1 MRTRRLTG
9 FLALIGGVLLSL
21 ASFAHAAPFAYIT
34 QMDTNRVTVLDTANN
49 SVVTTLEVGFTPFGV
64 AVHPSGSHVY
74 VTNMDDNTVSVI
86 ETAFNTVVA
95 TVPVETSP
103 SGLAV
108 HPNGSRL
115 YVANQL
121 SDSVSVIDTAT
132 NLVVGTLSAG
142 ERPLGVAV
150 NPAGTR
156 LYVVNNVSFT
166 VSVIDIATP
175 GSETVVATVS
185 VGQRPVG
192 VAVDPTGSRVYVT
205 NAMSGTLSVLDAAT
219 NTLSTTV
226 TVGTSPRGVAVHPT
240 GSHVYVAN
248 GGSAIVPGTVS
259 VVATSNH
266 AVVASPAVANSLYGI
281 GVTPAG
287 GHVVVASQDGGVFV
301 LDTATNVVSGPVA
314 VPDGPTAFGLFI
326 TPSASSCDTTALE
339 QALAAAQ
346 QQLASLQAANQAL
359 ISENGRL
366 RSELTTARATIVSF
380 VTRLFGDRTD
390 GNVAAAA
397 RAAALAD
404 LTAARAAAPRD
415 WRVRRAQQSFDH
427 GEQAMR
433 RRDWSRAVHE
443 FREVHAITEWIV
455 GDRHDTQAAP
465 APVANGR
472 AALGLVTTPAGG
484 SCDTAAL
491 EQALAA
497 ALRQIAS
504 LQAANQALTTEN
516 GRLRSELTTARAT
529 ITSFVNRLFGERT
542 DGNVAAA
549 ARDAALAELT
559 AARAASPNDRRLR
572 PAQHSFDQGQNA
584 MRKNEWGRAVHEFR
598 QAHEIAERILHDKH
612 HHKHGKW

>member
-9 FLALIGGVLLSL
+9 LLALIGGVLLSL

-49 SVVTTLEVGFTPFGV
+49 SVVTSLEVGFTPFGV

-86 ETAFNTVVA
+86 ETASNTVVA

-132 NLVVGTLSAG
+132 NLVVGTIGAG

-166 VSVIDIATP
+166 VSVIDITTP
-175 GSETVVATVS
+175 GAETVVATVG

-205 NAMSGTLSVLDAAT
+205 NAMSGTLSVLNAAT

-248 GGSAIVPGTVS
+248 GGSVMVPGTVS

-266 AVVASPAVANSLYGI
+266 AVVASPSVANSLYGI

-287 GHVVVASQDGGVFV
+287 GHVVMVSQDGGVFV
-301 LDTATNVVSGPVA
+301 LDTATNIVSGPVA

-326 TPSASSCDTTALE
+326 TPAASGGCDTTALE
-339 QALAAAQ
+339 QALAAAR
-346 QQLASLQAANQAL
+346 QQLASLQAANQTL

-366 RSELTTARATIVSF
+366 RSELTAARATI
-380 VTRLFGDRTD
+380 
-390 GNVAAAA
+390 A
-397 RAAALAD
+397 
-404 LTAARAAAPRD
+404 
-415 WRVRRAQQSFDH
+415 
-427 GEQAMR
+427 
-433 RRDWSRAVHE
+433 
-443 FREVHAITEWIV
+443 
-455 GDRHDTQAAP
+455 
-465 APVANGR
+465 
-472 AALGLVTTPAGG
+472 
-484 SCDTAAL
+484 
-491 EQALAA
+491 
-497 ALRQIAS
+497 
-504 LQAANQALTTEN
+504 
-516 GRLRSELTTARAT
+516 
-529 ITSFVNRLFGERT
+529 SFVNRLFGERT

-572 PAQHSFDQGQNA
+572 PAQHSFDQGQHA

-612 HHKHGKW
+612 GRKHGKW